1 MGGARPKACVKEGE
15 DLYVAKFPSVGDE
28 INISRWE
35 YFAHS
40 MAKECGIDAAECKV
54 VSSKDSRDVLLSKRF
69 DRTENGKRIHMAS
82 SLTLLGL
89 NDGDGESTGKG
100 YLDIVD
106 FIGAN
111 GSVDMEKEL
120 EELYRRVAFNICIG
134 NTDDHFRNH
143 AFLLKKDG
151 WHLSPAYDMNPTNK
165 YYHSLLID
173 GYTNES
179 SLDVL
184 YDAHESYMLDETT
197 ARGIIKDVTRN
208 MKYWESMA
216 LRCGLSRS
224 DLKVFQE
231 RIEEGMKWKCGSTL
245 HR

>member
-1 MGGARPKACVKEGE
+1 M
-15 DLYVAKFPSVGDE
+15 
-28 INISRWE
+28 
-35 YFAHS
+35 
-40 MAKECGIDAAECKV
+40 
-54 VSSKDSRDVLLSKRF
+54 
-69 DRTENGKRIHMAS
+69 
-82 SLTLLGL
+82 
-89 NDGDGESTGKG
+89 
-100 YLDIVD
+100 
-106 FIGAN
+106 
-111 GSVDMEKEL
+111 

-134 NTDDHFRNH
+134 NTDDHSEIMLSFE
-143 AFLLKKDG
+143 KDG

-224 DLKVFQE
+224 ELKIFKNV
-231 RIEEGMKWKCGSTL
+231 
-245 HR
+245 